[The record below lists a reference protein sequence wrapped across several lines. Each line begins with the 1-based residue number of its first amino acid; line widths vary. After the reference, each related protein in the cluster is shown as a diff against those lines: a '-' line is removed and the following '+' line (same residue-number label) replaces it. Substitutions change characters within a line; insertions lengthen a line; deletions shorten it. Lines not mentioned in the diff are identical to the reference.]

1 MSNGII
7 LNGGVDDFNK
17 EKRGTSGGTPGIGG
31 RLQPSL
37 GKHRE
42 IDKEHLLLRSF
53 WNRCTDKG
61 ASDHGSM
68 GSLYS
73 H

>member
-17 EKRGTSGGTPGIGG
+17 EKKGDIRRDTRNWG

-68 GSLYS
+68 DSLYS